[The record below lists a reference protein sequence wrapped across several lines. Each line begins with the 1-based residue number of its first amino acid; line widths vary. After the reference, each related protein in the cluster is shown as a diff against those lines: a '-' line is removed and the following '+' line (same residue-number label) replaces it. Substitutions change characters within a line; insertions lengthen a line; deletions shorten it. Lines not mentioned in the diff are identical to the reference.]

1 MYCSNRR
8 EDILDA
14 EVSASGFTKQMEK
27 DLLTEIG
34 LGDEQNVEEE
44 QEELTDKEKEEDIEC
59 LRQKLEKCVANDW
72 KTDPPS
78 KEEVQTT
85 TSATQEEIKI
95 PEPISVNKIP
105 TMEKTIRNKDVSPEE
120 NLSDYGSDEENSDAE
135 TEVHSVR
142 SVSTTSTIPPE
153 VIRDRVKKALE
164 RRHKQASRLRC
175 LAKGEASATTRSRR
189 ENRDTIKDSS
199 GIWGWE

>member
-1 MYCSNRR
+1 
-8 EDILDA
+8 
-14 EVSASGFTKQMEK
+14 MEK

-34 LGDEQNVEEE
+34 LGDEQNAEEE
-44 QEELTDKEKEEDIEC
+44 LNNKEIEEDIEC
-59 LRQKLEKCVANDW
+59 MRQKLEKCVADDW
-72 KTDPPS
+72 KNDPSP
-78 KEEVQTT
+78 KEEGVQVTNEPTT
-85 TSATQEEIKI
+85 QNEVHLPERCSVKEVPTKEKDISA
-95 PEPISVNKIP
+95 N
-105 TMEKTIRNKDVSPEE
+105 E
-120 NLSDYGSDEENSDAE
+120 NLSDYGSDEANSDAE

-164 RRHKQASRLRC
+164 RRSKQATRLRC
-175 LAKGEASATTRSRR
+175 LAKGEASATTRKRR